1 MALFYPSAGSEGAGV
16 AEPRTV
22 ACRRDLLFN
31 RFAVN
36 FDPSEDESLVAET
49 ARTFARRV
57 LAPRAA
63 ERDRQSVFPDAEI
76 AELARLGLWAA
87 TLPAHLGGSGIGTVA
102 WTRALIALA
111 QGDAAVAVIASV
123 TNMVAELIAQHASPA
138 LASDVLP
145 RVARGE
151 LGPLAF
157 ALSEPHA
164 GSDPAAMRTTVHV
177 RPEGGFV
184 LRGQKAW
191 ITSGDRAGYIVV
203 MARDPALGAKAF
215 TAVLVAAGSPGLS
228 LGKTEEKMGLR
239 GSSTVSL
246 AFDDV
251 EVPASHL
258 LGERG
263 AGLRVAFSGLDGGR
277 IGIGAQALG
286 IAQAA
291 RDAALRYA
299 GTRTQF
305 GAALETF
312 PAVQEMLA
320 RDAVRW
326 EAAWTL
332 VMTAA
337 WRRERGWPCGR
348 QAAEAKLFA
357 SETAVV
363 ICDHAIQIHGG
374 YGYARETG
382 VERHFRDGR
391 VTTIYEGTSEI
402 QRLVI
407 GRALLRE
414 VAGG

>member
-1 MALFYPSAGSEGAGV
+1 
-16 AEPRTV
+16 
-22 ACRRDLLFN
+22 
-31 RFAVN
+31 VN
-36 FDPSEDESLVAET
+36 FEPSEDERLVAET
-49 ARTFARRV
+49 ARTFAQRV

-63 ERDRQSVFPDAEI
+63 TRDQQSIFPEAEL

-87 TLPAHLGGSGIGTVA
+87 TLPPELGGSGLGAVA

-123 TNMVAELIAQHASPA
+123 TTMVAELIARHAVPA
-138 LASDVLP
+138 VAAEVLP
-145 RVARGE
+145 RAARGE

-164 GSDPAAMRTTVHV
+164 GSDPAAMRTTV
-177 RPEGGFV
+177 EALAGGGFV

-203 MARDPALGAKAF
+203 MARDPELGPKAF
-215 TAVLVAAGSPGLS
+215 TALLVGGGSPGLS
-228 LGKTEEKMGLR
+228 AGRPEEKMGLR

-277 IGIGAQALG
+277 IGIGAQSLG
-286 IAQAA
+286 IAK
-291 RDAALRYA
+291 AALEAAVGYA
-299 GTRTQF
+299 GSRVQF
-305 GAALETF
+305 GAPLAAF
-312 PAVQEMLA
+312 PAIREMVA
-320 RDAVRW
+320 ADAVRW

-337 WRRERGWPCGR
+337 WRREHGLPCGR

-357 SETAVV
+357 SECAVAL
-363 ICDHAIQIHGG
+363 CDHALQIHGG

-382 VERHFRDGR
+382 IERLFRDSR

-414 VAGG
+414 AAGG